1 MEWCD
6 IVSLTRGGLAKK
18 RGIREGFFEE
28 VTDYPR
34 KNNE

>member
-18 RGIREGFFEE
+18 RGIREGFEE
-28 VTDYPR
+28 VTDYLR